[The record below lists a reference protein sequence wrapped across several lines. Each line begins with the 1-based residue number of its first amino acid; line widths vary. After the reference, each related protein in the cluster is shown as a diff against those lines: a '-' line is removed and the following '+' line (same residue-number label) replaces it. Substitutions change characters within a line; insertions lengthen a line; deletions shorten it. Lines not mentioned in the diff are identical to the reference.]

1 MTLMELEAKIKLVAD
16 EFVAGINDAKAEMAS
31 MQAEMGQLQED
42 TNKTSTVMQS
52 AFGHALGDFLSDMT
66 QQLIQAAFEFGRG
79 GIELASSMEEVQNVV
94 DKAFGS
100 GSNQVYSWAKTTAQA
115 FGVGELAALQYA
127 STMGS
132 TLTGMGVGQDQI
144 YGMSTA
150 LVQLAGDMASFYNLD
165 SKTAFQKIMS
175 GMTGEMEPLK
185 SLGIVMSAANLEAH
199 ALSMGIDEAWES
211 MDTATQ
217 TLVRYDYL
225 MQQTAMAQG
234 DFANTSGSY
243 ANQMR
248 ILEENIASLQLTL
261 GEMLLPVMTD
271 IVSFFNNLFG
281 GAQSGEEAI
290 SSMGQTLSETYATIN
305 DTAENAL
312 VLVNALAAL
321 EDTSDGTEGWQ
332 NSWNSLL
339 AQLSETMPGIDSLI
353 NSTTGS
359 VQGGTAALK
368 EYVNQ
373 WKTTQQEIA
382 ITAAL
387 HGAQN
392 EVMQQ
397 AQKLVELQADLAYQN
412 LMTQTDAQREESLYA
427 KGREYLGYD
436 ASNTDRAPVLIGL
449 AQKSEEGD
457 VYAATLMAELDRIAG
472 REQEIEN
479 LESQIAAMEITL
491 AEANA
496 KYVQMEASLR
506 KMQQGDGEGET
517 DGGVMSEATAALQE
531 TTAALATLPAE
542 VSNAAREG
550 CAAGVGGITIT
561 GTITTGNVQL
571 NTGAL
576 VGAITPTLN
585 LKLGTTAMLSSR

>member
-16 EFVAGINDAKAEMAS
+16 EFVAGINDARAEMAS
-31 MQAEMGQLQED
+31 MQTEMGQLQED

-66 QQLIQAAFEFGRG
+66 QQLIQTAFEFGRG
-79 GIELASSMEEVQNVV
+79 SIELASNMEEVQNVV

-165 SKTAFQKIMS
+165 TKTAFQKIMS

-199 ALSMGIDEAWES
+199 ALSMGIDEAWKS

-217 TLVRYDYL
+217 TMVRYDYL

-234 DFANTSGSY
+234 DFANTSDSY

-261 GEMLLPVMTD
+261 GEALLPVMTD

-281 GAQSGEEAI
+281 GAKNGEEAI
-290 SSMGQTLSETYATIN
+290 ASMGQTLGETYATIN
-305 DTAENAL
+305 DTTENAL
-312 VLVNALAAL
+312 ALVNALAAL
-321 EDTSDGTEGWQ
+321 EDTSDGTEEWQ
-332 NSWNSLL
+332 SSWDTLL
-339 AQLSETMPGIDSLI
+339 AQLSATLPGISSLI
-353 NSTTGS
+353 DTTTGS
-359 VQGGTAALK
+359 VNGGTAALEK
-368 EYVNQ
+368 YVLQ

-387 HGAQN
+387 QGAQN

-397 AQKLVELQADLAYQN
+397 AQKLVELQADLEYQN
-412 LMTQTDAQREESLYA
+412 LLTQTDAQREESLYA
-427 KGREYLGYD
+427 KGREYLGYE
-436 ASNTDRAPVLIGL
+436 ASYTDRAPVYMEL

-472 REQEIEN
+472 REQEIDN

-496 KYVQMEASLR
+496 KYTQMETSLR
-506 KMQQGDGEGET
+506 KMQQGDGEGEA

-531 TTAALATLPAE
+531 TTAALATLPAD
-542 VSNAAREG
+542 VANAAREG

-576 VGAITPTLN
+576 VGQLAPTLN
-585 LKLGTTAMLSSR
+585 LKLGTLQKQAMR